1 MKKSS
6 LMLKAT
12 STLAASFCI
21 AAHAQA
27 ESADGW
33 PKSPI
38 TWVVGYAAGGTTDV
52 VARVVAKKTSEI
64 LGQPIIVSNRPGANS
79 NIGATVVKR
88 ENPNGYSYY
97 VGSAANAINRTLYK
111 DVGYDISTDFASVAL
126 FGIVPNLLV
135 VNPQLPIKSV
145 KDYIAYAKANP
156 GKLTCGSSGTGS
168 TTHLS
173 CELFQMESGTK
184 MLHVP
189 FNGSG
194 PAMTALLGGQVDS
207 VFDNMPTVK
216 PNVDA
221 GKLRALGV
229 TTSTRWPSAPDI
241 PTLSESGV
249 PGFAVNAWFGLFAP
263 AATDPAIVE
272 KMNKAIN
279 AALADSATRELLVSR
294 GLGIPPAPNPPA
306 AFADLVKTDVK
317 KWANVV
323 QTLNLKAD

>member
-1 MKKSS
+1 MKNSP
-6 LMLKAT
+6 LLLKVA
-12 STLAASFCI
+12 STLVAGLCI
-21 AAHAQA
+21 SAHAHA
-27 ESADGW
+27 ENADGW

-79 NIGATVVKR
+79 NIGAAAVKR
-88 ENPNGYSYY
+88 ENSNGYTYY

-111 DVGYDISTDFASVAL
+111 NVGYDISTDFASVAL

-135 VNPQLPIKSV
+135 VNPTLPIKSV

-184 MLHVP
+184 ILHVP

-229 TTSTRWPSAPDI
+229 TTSTRWPSAPEI
-241 PTLSESGV
+241 PALSESGV

-263 AATDPAIVE
+263 VKTDPKIVE
-272 KMNKAIN
+272 KMNKAVN
-279 AALADSATRELLVSR
+279 AALADSATSEILVSR
-294 GLGIPPAPNPPA
+294 GLGIPQPPNPPA
-306 AFADLVKTDVK
+306 AFADFVKADVK
-317 KWANVV
+317 KWATVV
-323 QTLNLKAD
+323 QTLNLEAD